1 MNTKRRDVSLRIPQD
16 ALDRIDQHAK
26 DLRMTRTGYLI
37 LAGCQELD
45 HVPIPDNELDE
56 IHRRLEI
63 RRDVHRLHPATEEVR
78 NQSFPRTR
86 HRLGAARVFR
96 DVLAGQRPD
105 PPRPAPTVALTVA
118 AWGHHGSP
126 YGQSR
131 EVPRCSQTLGVV
143 NRDGQRTDEG
153 GETSHPPVRPGTRAI
168 GRTATRDGP
177 RRER

>member
-131 EVPRCSQTLGVV
+131 EVTALLPDFGAWS
-143 NRDGQRTDEG
+143 
-153 GETSHPPVRPGTRAI
+153 
-168 GRTATRDGP
+168 TATDSAPTREERHPTHRWLP
-177 RRER
+177 RSGRCYVA